1 MLSKTR
7 FATVAL
13 MVGLTSLPALAEVY
27 TWTDAE
33 GNKHF
38 SDQQPPDGKGKS
50 IEVPKVNTIE
60 PPPEMPSLSQD
71 SSNQS
76 QATAAGSP
84 GAVMTYRQLEITEP
98 GENLPV
104 RANDGNVPVTVA
116 TTPPLSS
123 NHLLRLEMDG
133 EVTDATTPGIG
144 QSEYRLI
151 LNNVDRGSH
160 AVAATVVN
168 ARGEVIQRSQP
179 VLIHVQRTSLNQ
191 PGRGG
196 ANMAPTAPA
205 APRAPNVPAPSR
217 AGPSN

>member
-1 MLSKTR
+1 MLRKTC

-13 MVGLTSLPALAEVY
+13 IAGLAGHPALAEVY

-33 GNKHF
+33 GNRHY
-38 SDQQPPDGKGKS
+38 SDQQPPGGKGES

-71 SSNQS
+71 NSNQS
-76 QATAAGSP
+76 QASSGSSAA
-84 GAVMTYRQLEITEP
+84 AMTYQQLEITEP

-133 EVTDATTPGIG
+133 EVTDASTPGIG

-168 ARGEVIQRSQP
+168 ARGDVIQRSQP
-179 VLIHVQRTSLNQ
+179 VLVHVQRTSLNQ

-196 ANMAPTAPA
+196 TNMAPTAPA

>member
-1 MLSKTR
+1 MLRNTR
-7 FATVAL
+7 VAAVAL
-13 MVGLTSLPALAEVY
+13 MVGLASVPALAEVY
-27 TWTDAE
+27 TWIDAD
-33 GNKHF
+33 GNRHF
-38 SDQQPPDGKGKS
+38 SDQQPPDGQGKA

-60 PPPEMPSLSQD
+60 PPEIPEFTQD
-71 SSNQS
+71 ANAGKPATGSS
-76 QATAAGSP
+76 A
-84 GAVMTYRQLEITEP
+84 AVMTYRQLEITEP

-133 EVTDATTPGIG
+133 EITDAVTPGIG

-160 AVAATVVN
+160 AVAATVIN
-168 ARGEVIQRSQP
+168 PQGEVIQRSQP
-179 VLIHVQRTSLNQ
+179 VLIHVQKTSLNQ

>member
-1 MLSKTR
+1 MLRKTC

-13 MVGLTSLPALAEVY
+13 IAGLVSHPVLAEVY

-33 GNKHF
+33 GNRHY

-50 IEVPKVNTIE
+50 IDVPKVNTIE

-71 SSNQS
+71 NSNQS
-76 QATAAGSP
+76 QSSSGSSA
-84 GAVMTYRQLEITEP
+84 AVMAYQQLEITEP

-104 RANDGNVPVTVA
+104 RANDGNVAVTVA

-133 EVTDATTPGIG
+133 EVTDASTPGIG

-179 VLIHVQRTSLNQ
+179 VLVHVQRTSLNQ